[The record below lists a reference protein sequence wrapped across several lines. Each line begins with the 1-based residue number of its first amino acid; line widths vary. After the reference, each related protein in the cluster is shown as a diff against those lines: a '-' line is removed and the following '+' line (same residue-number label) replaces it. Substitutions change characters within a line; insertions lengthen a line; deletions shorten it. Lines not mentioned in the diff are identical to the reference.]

1 MLGSW
6 VRAPRGSRN
15 KANSLMEKWLK
26 DRFFRIYTSA
36 YRPAA
41 TFTARIGIPFHSFL
55 SPAIRILRLRQNK
68 SPKDGLRQPLRNLTV
83 TVVRHSA
90 TIGYELRHILLPF
103 SSLHSK
109 TQSKHWQ
116 SFGYEVPIFRRTNPA
131 SGKSRINL

>member
-6 VRAPRGSRN
+6 VRAPRGSQN
-15 KANSLMEKWLK
+15 KANSLMEKRLK
-26 DRFFRIYTSA
+26 DRFFRIRTSA

-41 TFTARIGIPFHSFL
+41 TFAARIGIPSHSFL

-68 SPKDGLRQPLRNLTV
+68 SPKDDLRQPLRNLTV

-103 SSLHSK
+103 SSLHLK
-109 TQSKHWQ
+109 IQSKHWQ
-116 SFGYEVPIFRRTNPA
+116 SFGYEVPIFRRTKTAPD
-131 SGKSRINL
+131 KSRINL